1 MPLSDALGADPWE
14 GWAPAR
20 GFAAISHASPIPV
33 SAAGIGLA
41 RTLSSR
47 LLPNAAPSL
56 PRK

>member
-1 MPLSDALGADPWE
+1 MPLSGARDADAWV

-20 GFAAISHASPIPV
+20 GFAAISQASPIPV

-41 RTLSSR
+41 RTLPSR